1 MDEYIRRLAEG
12 SLKLYALEKELPP
25 EEAVRVRRAFIE
37 AETGT
42 RLPVVGSFSIGIDR
56 VVKRNIENMIGTVQ
70 VPLGVAGP
78 ILVNG
83 EYATAGPANSPWRR
97 PKGRSS
103 PR

>member
-1 MDEYIRRLAEG
+1 MDDYIGRLREG

-42 RLPVVGSFSIGIDR
+42 SLAKVGSFSIGIDR

-78 ILVNG
+78 LRVRG
-83 EYATAGPANSPWRR
+83 VR
-97 PKGRSS
+97 
-103 PR
+103 